1 MELNLASI
9 PWKKCIRRLIF
20 LLRSLWGE
28 RSFKQGISMESA
40 WSGFQQMQ
48 NHDAHEG
55 EWYNGFRDQEG
66 QTKN

>member
-1 MELNLASI
+1 
-9 PWKKCIRRLIF
+9 
-20 LLRSLWGE
+20 
-28 RSFKQGISMESA
+28 MESA